1 MIEKV
6 SEMLAFRLKSINPEE
21 TASVEVMKFSL
32 SVLINFA
39 AIVFLSLFI
48 SAFLGTF
55 TSTLTALVALATL
68 RAVSGGF
75 HLPVSEYCVAAS
87 TALFLLIPYIPVNS
101 KWCIL
106 LNIAA
111 CLLILIYA
119 PSRIEQQSRIPEK
132 YYPHLKIISLLIVC
146 INFWVMSGVLA
157 VTFFAQS
164 LLLIRKLSIKT

>member
-101 KWCIL
+101 KRSEEHTSEL
-106 LNIAA
+106 
-111 CLLILIYA
+111 
-119 PSRIEQQSRIPEK
+119 QSRGQ
-132 YYPHLKIISLLIVC
+132 LVC
-146 INFWVMSGVLA
+146 R
-157 VTFFAQS
+157 
-164 LLLIRKLSIKT
+164 LLLEKKKYKSRLL